1 MMGKMNQIIAIAP
14 ELILCLGILV
24 VFCLSLGESMFL
36 KARKAALATSILALL
51 AAAMTLAENST
62 LFFSTY
68 QVNLFSQ
75 LFKLFMLFG
84 LCAVILFGRELK
96 DIREN
101 AKPEYLFF
109 LLTGTLGLL
118 VLVSSIE
125 LITLVVALELTSFSL
140 YLLVPLRDEKHG
152 LRIQMEAA
160 IKYVLFGLISTGVM
174 LWGISYLFGITGT
187 TDLPE
192 MAVRLKPM
200 LHNPFA
206 VIGIAFALA
215 GVFFKLAVFP
225 FHFWIPDVYEGASN
239 ETAAMIATIPKLGG
253 MAVFIR
259 FALLISPEEKS
270 LVDLLIILS
279 ICSMFYGNLAALV
292 QKDLKRMLGYSS
304 IAHAGYLLIGMIALG
319 EKGFALSIYYMV
331 GFLVMYLACFLV
343 ICKVSHQ
350 GENLSIEDFS
360 GLHKRSPLL
369 ALTLGC
375 GMFALAGIPPFVGFM
390 GKFMLFTSA
399 WEGGFRTI
407 VILAAL
413 NTAIS
418 IYYYLSVV
426 RIAYAGNPGGRAPVK
441 LDPATRILSILLIVL
456 MVLLGIAPSSL
467 IDAAYLSV
475 LGLR

>member
-1 MMGKMNQIIAIAP
+1 MMGKVNQAMAIAP
-14 ELILCLGILV
+14 ELILCIGILA
-24 VFCLSLGESMFL
+24 VFFTSLGESMFS
-36 KARKAALATSILALL
+36 KARKAALATAILALL
-51 AAAMTLAENST
+51 ATAMTLFENST
-62 LFFSTY
+62 LFFGTY

-75 LFKLFMLFG
+75 LFKLLILFG
-84 LCAVILFGRELK
+84 LCAVILCGWELK
-96 DIREN
+96 DIRES

-140 YLLVPLRDEKHG
+140 YILVPLRDEKPG
-152 LRIQMEAA
+152 LRIQMESA
-160 IKYVLFGLISTGVM
+160 IKYVLFGLISTGIM

-187 TDLPE
+187 TYLPE
-192 MAVRLKPM
+192 MIVRLKPL

-206 VIGIAFALA
+206 VLGIALSLA
-215 GVFFKLAVFP
+215 GVFFKLAIFP
-225 FHFWIPDVYEGASN
+225 FHFWIPDVYEGSSN
-239 ETAAMIATIPKLGG
+239 ETAAMISTLPKVGG

-259 FALLISPEEKS
+259 FTLLILPEEQR
-270 LVDLLIILS
+270 LIDLLMILS

-292 QKDLKRMLGYSS
+292 QKDMKRMLGYSS
-304 IAHAGYLLIGMIALG
+304 IAHAGYLIIGMIALG
-319 EKGFALSIYYMV
+319 ERGFALSIYYTV

-343 ICKVSHQ
+343 ICRVSRQ
-350 GENLSIEDFS
+350 GENLAIEEFS

-369 ALTLGC
+369 ALTLGS
-375 GMFALAGIPPFVGFM
+375 GMFSLAGIPPFVGFM

-407 VILAAL
+407 VVLAAL

-426 RIAYAGNPGGRAPVK
+426 RIAYVGDPGERATIT
-441 LDPATRILSILLIVL
+441 LDPATRVLGILLILL
-456 MVLLGIAPSSL
+456 MVLLGIVPTPL
-467 IDAAYLSV
+467 IDMAYLSV
-475 LGLR
+475 MGLR